1 MANPQIHNLNVAAQ
15 RVLVSPST
23 LRDII
28 EIPEASYEFV
38 SASPTAIEQIVD
50 QQDDRLM
57 VVVGPCSIHDVDAA
71 LDYANH
77 SKDLSARVA
86 ENLYHVMHVYLEK
99 PRATVGWKGLIHDS
113 NLDDSFET
121 ENGLPIGRTLLR
133 DILAL
138 GLPTATEALDPI
150 TPQYP
155 RDFISW
161 SVMGPEPPNHKPIEK
176 WPAACLLPRG
186 SKIVPTAVWH

>member
-57 VVVGPCSIHDVDAA
+57 VVVKPCSIHDVDA
-71 LDYANH
+71 LW
-77 SKDLSARVA
+77 
-86 ENLYHVMHVYLEK
+86 
-99 PRATVGWKGLIHDS
+99 T
-113 NLDDSFET
+113 
-121 ENGLPIGRTLLR
+121 TL
-133 DILAL
+133 
-138 GLPTATEALDPI
+138 TT
-150 TPQYP
+150 
-155 RDFISW
+155 
-161 SVMGPEPPNHKPIEK
+161 
-176 WPAACLLPRG
+176 
-186 SKIVPTAVWH
+186 